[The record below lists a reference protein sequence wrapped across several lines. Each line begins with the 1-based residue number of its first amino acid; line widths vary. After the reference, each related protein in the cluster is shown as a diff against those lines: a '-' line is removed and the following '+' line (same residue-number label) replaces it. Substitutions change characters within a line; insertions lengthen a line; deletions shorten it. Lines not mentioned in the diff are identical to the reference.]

1 MEQVA
6 VALRGLAEGGQ
17 AVLPQWD
24 WVAMA
29 PSEPL
34 VLGFE
39 PVYVFEGSG
48 ALYLA
53 YLLGDVGVRLR
64 KVWVQAPDGVRH
76 ERIARRDDYQW
87 DVANWEAQERFC
99 KRSWAGVDGFVDQVI
114 INQ

>member
-1 MEQVA
+1 M
-6 VALRGLAEGGQ
+6 
-17 AVLPQWD
+17 PQWN

-64 KVWVQAPDGVRH
+64 KVWVDAPDGVRH

-99 KRSWAGVDGFVDQVI
+99 KRSWAGLDGFVDQVI
-114 INQ
+114 VNQ